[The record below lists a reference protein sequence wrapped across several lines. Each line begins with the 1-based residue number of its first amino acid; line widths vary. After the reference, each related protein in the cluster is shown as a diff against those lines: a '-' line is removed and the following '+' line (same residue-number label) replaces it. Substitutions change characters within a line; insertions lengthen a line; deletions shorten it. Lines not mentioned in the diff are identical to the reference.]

1 MIFKNSLKNIK
12 LNIKLNNYCI
22 KIKKYL
28 VDIYSNILILIDF
41 NFINLIK
48 LYLTFFI
55 QLLKEKNTI

>member
-1 MIFKNSLKNIK
+1 M
-12 LNIKLNNYCI
+12 NIKLNNYCI